1 MIEKVLDGKKV
12 WIVIIE
18 RRWSRLSWIRFGEE
32 GVKILLNC
40 DELFRAE
47 AVKNNEGL
55 AWSEKGRKYSLRMR
69 KNERGRFLL
78 CSVLDLD
85 GKRHSLF
92 FPEGDDLVNGWNL
105 LGKALQEL
113 DHKEDRGNRGKAEE
127 THLNGMENI
136 QKGRTAPNITRNFL
150 NSGERRQSGWTLKS
164 KA

>member
-1 MIEKVLDGKKV
+1 M
-12 WIVIIE
+12 
-18 RRWSRLSWIRFGEE
+18 SWIRFGEE

-40 DELFRAE
+40 VELFRAE

-85 GKRHSLF
+85 GERHSLF

-150 NSGERRQSGWTLKS
+150 NSGERRQSGWTLES